1 MLDPRVPKKPYF
13 AWQLWG
19 VSTEG
24 VNDTSHLPEVSAPFP
39 LGEFRSENEAIGIR
53 MKKEMR

>member
-13 AWQLWG
+13 ARQLWG

-24 VNDTSHLPEVSAPFP
+24 VNDTSHIPEASTLFP
-39 LGEFRSENEAIGIR
+39 LGEFRSENEAIGIC
-53 MKKEMR
+53 MKEEMR